1 MLRIAICDD
10 DKILVTQI
18 EEIVL
23 NDLLKNWVKSADEP
37 FLFRVIFRYFD

>member
-18 EEIVL
+18 EEMGFPL
-23 NDLLKNWVKSADEP
+23 RLFSWKSFYGHSPERNDYGKKKN
-37 FLFRVIFRYFD
+37 

>member
-18 EEIVL
+18 EEMGWELVS
-23 NDLLKNWVKSADEP
+23 LKK
-37 FLFRVIFRYFD
+37 LR